1 MTKSPH
7 QAANQAAIM
16 PNLSVATSAPI
27 PPIIDIKNLIREFPA
42 GEDKI
47 RVLHGVDLSIYQG
60 EMVAII
66 GQSGS
71 GKSTLMNILGCLD
84 QPTAGSYHIYGK
96 SVDRLSADELAQLR
110 REHFGFIFQRYHL
123 LGDLSARDN
132 VAVPATYA
140 GMPAT
145 ARETR
150 AEKLLHDLGL
160 GGKTANRPSQLSGG
174 QQQRVSIA
182 RALMNGGDIILADE
196 PTGAL
201 DSKSGEDVMQ
211 IFRQLHAEGH
221 TIIMVTHDP
230 SIAAQAQRVIEIKDG
245 HILKDYYNASPTPPQ
260 AAAKRLNIAK
270 KTGMAAFFD
279 RLGEAFKM
287 SLLAMRAH
295 KMRTLLTM
303 LGIIIGIAS
312 VVSVVG
318 LGQGS
323 KQKILANIS
332 SLGTNTLTIRDGY
345 RFGDPRRNYHTPN
358 LSDDD
363 AEAVAAQPYVAS
375 VSPVVSTS
383 VSARYRDTEA
393 SVTVNGVGQDYM
405 TVTGEKIAQGQIFN
419 HDNIKILAQ
428 DLIIDDNAKKT
439 FFADDPNPIGK
450 VILVGNLPARVVGV
464 LRPSQKAFGPSSD
477 TPILYLPYT
486 TVMYRMLGKNNLD
499 SFVVLIKDTVSSST
513 AEKTVTELLTQR
525 HGTDDFRVQNAD
537 SIRQTIE
544 TTTGTMTLLIS
555 SIAIISLIV
564 GGIGVM
570 NIMLVSVTERTSE
583 IGVRMAVG
591 ARQSDIMQQFL
602 IEAIL
607 VCILGGIL
615 GIALAFAV
623 GFTINK
629 FAGGQFQVIFSTS
642 SMIAAV
648 VCSTLIGVVF
658 GFIPARNAA
667 RLNPVDAL
675 NGGGE

>member
-1 MTKSPH
+1 MVTTTP
-7 QAANQAAIM
+7 QLANKNPIM
-16 PNLSVATSAPI
+16 QVQG
-27 PPIIDIKNLIREFPA
+27 LIREFPA

-47 RVLHGVDLSIYQG
+47 RVLHGVDLTIYQG

-84 QPTAGSYHIYGK
+84 QPSAGSYCIYGK
-96 SVDRLSADELAQLR
+96 PIDQLSADELAQLR

-123 LGDLSARDN
+123 LGDISAQDN
-132 VAVPATYA
+132 VAVPAVYA
-140 GMPAT
+140 GMAT
-145 ARETR
+145 HARENR
-150 AEKLLHDLGL
+150 AKQLLADLGL
-160 GGKTANRPSQLSGG
+160 ADKTANRPSQLSGG

-182 RALMNGGDIILADE
+182 RALMNGGDVILADE

-201 DSKSGEDVMQ
+201 DSKSGADVMAILQ
-211 IFRQLHAEGH
+211 DLNRQGH

-245 HILKDYYNASPTPPQ
+245 RILKDYYTEQPWDKLSVNTNLAFEQKSG
-260 AAAKRLNIAK
+260 LS
-270 KTGMAAFFD
+270 AFFD
-279 RLGEAFKM
+279 RLTEAFKM
-287 SLLAMRAH
+287 SVLAMKAH

-323 KQKILANIS
+323 QQKILSDIS
-332 SLGTNTLTIRDGY
+332 ALGTNTLTVRDGY
-345 RFGDPRRNYHTPN
+345 KFGDPRRQYHNDN
-358 LSDDD
+358 LTDDD
-363 AEAVAAQPYVAS
+363 AEAVADQPYVQS
-375 VSPVVSTS
+375 VSPLVSTS
-383 VSARYRDTEA
+383 ASARYRETET
-393 SVTVNGVGQDYM
+393 SVNISGVGKDYL
-405 TVTGEKIAQGQIFN
+405 TVTGEKLAQGQNF
-419 HDNIKILAQ
+419 DLLSIKTLTQ
-428 DLIIDDNAKKT
+428 DVIIDDNAKNT
-439 FFADDPNPIGK
+439 FFANIDNPIGQ
-450 VILVGNLPARVVGV
+450 VILVGSVPVRVIGV
-464 LRPSQKAFGPSSD
+464 LQPSSKAFGPSLD
-477 TPILYLPYT
+477 TPTLYMPYT
-486 TVMYRMLGKNNLD
+486 TVMRRMLGTGHLT
-499 SFVVLIKDTVSSST
+499 SFVVLLKATISSAAAEQAVSDLIK
-513 AEKTVTELLTQR
+513 QR
-525 HGTDDFRVQNAD
+525 HGVDDFRIQNAD

-544 TTTGTMTLLIS
+544 ATTSTMTLLIS

-602 IEAIL
+602 IEAVL

-615 GIALAFAV
+615 GIGLAFAI
-623 GFTINK
+623 GATINY
-629 FAGGQFQVIFSTS
+629 FAGDNFQVVYSTTS
-642 SMIAAV
+642 IIAAV
-648 VCSTLIGVVF
+648 LCSTLIGIIF

-675 NGGGE
+675 SGGA

>member
-1 MTKSPH
+1 MITQDTKQPV
-7 QAANQAAIM
+7 M
-16 PNLSVATSAPI
+16 EVK
-27 PPIIDIKNLIREFPA
+27 DLIREFPA
-42 GEDKI
+42 GDEKI
-47 RVLHGVDLSIYQG
+47 RVLHGIDLTIYEG

-84 QPTAGSYHIYGK
+84 QATAGSYHIYGK
-96 SVDRLSADELAQLR
+96 AVDKLSADELAELR

-123 LGDLSARDN
+123 LGDINAQDN
-132 VAVPATYA
+132 VAVPAVYA
-140 GMPAT
+140 GMPVRQREARAT
-145 ARETR
+145 Q
-150 AEKLLHDLGL
+150 LLDDLGL
-160 GGKTANRPSQLSGG
+160 AAKTQNRPSQLSGG

-201 DSKSGEDVMQ
+201 DSQSGKDVMAILRNLNSQ
-211 IFRQLHAEGH
+211 GH

-230 SIAAQAQRVIEIKDG
+230 SIAAQAERVIEIKDG
-245 HILKDYYNASPTPPQ
+245 QILKDYYTDNRFDKTTEVQ
-260 AAAKRLNIAK
+260 HLNFAK
-270 KTGMAAFFD
+270 KSGVTAFLD
-279 RLGEAFKM
+279 RLSEAFKM
-287 SLLAMRAH
+287 SVLAMKAH

-323 KQKILANIS
+323 QQKILNDIS
-332 SLGTNTLTIRDGY
+332 SLGTNTLTVRDGY
-345 RFGDPRRNYHTPN
+345 KFGDPRRKYHDNN
-358 LSDDD
+358 LTD
-363 AEAVAAQPYVAS
+363 ADANAVAEQPYVQS
-375 VSPVVSTS
+375 VSPQVSSSAT
-383 VSARYRDTEA
+383 ARYRETEA
-393 SVTVNGVGQDYM
+393 SVNVSGVGKDYL
-405 TVTGEKIAQGQIFN
+405 TVKGEKLALGQTFN
-419 HDNIKILAQ
+419 DNSITSMTQ
-428 DLIIDDNAKKT
+428 DVIIDNNAKT
-439 FFADDPNPIGK
+439 AFFGNVSDPIGE
-450 VILVGNLPARVVGV
+450 VMLVGSVPARVIGV
-464 LRPSQKAFGPSSD
+464 LQPSEQAFGPSSD
-477 TPILYLPYT
+477 TPTLYMPYT
-486 TVMYRMLGKNNLD
+486 TVMHRMVGTSHVD
-499 SFVVLIKDTVSSST
+499 SFIVLLKNTISSSA
-513 AEKTVTELLTQR
+513 AEQAVSDLIEQR
-525 HGTDDFRVQNAD
+525 HGTDDFRIQNSD

-544 TTTGTMTLLIS
+544 STTGTMTLLVS

-615 GIALAFAV
+615 GISLAFGIGAL
-623 GFTINK
+623 INK
-629 FAGGQFQVIFSTS
+629 FAGGNFQVVYSTTS
-642 SMIAAV
+642 IVAAV

-675 NGGGE
+675 SGGE

>member
-1 MTKSPH
+1 M
-7 QAANQAAIM
+7 NQNFN
-16 PNLSVATSAPI
+16 PNAKN
-27 PPIIDIKNLIREFPA
+27 PIIEVKGLIREFPA
-42 GEDKI
+42 GDDKI
-47 RVLHGVDLSIYQG
+47 RVLHGIDLTIYQG

-84 QPTAGSYHIYGK
+84 QATAGTYHIYGK
-96 SVDRLSADELAQLR
+96 AVDKLSADELAQLR

-123 LGDLSARDN
+123 LGDINARDN
-132 VAVPATYA
+132 VAVPAVYA
-140 GMPAT
+140 GMPASE
-145 ARETR
+145 RESR
-150 AEKLLHDLGL
+150 ANQLLANLGLAEK
-160 GGKTANRPSQLSGG
+160 TNNRPNQLSGG

-201 DSKSGEDVMQ
+201 DSKSGKDVMAILQ
-211 IFRQLHAEGH
+211 DLNRQGH

-230 SIAAQAQRVIEIKDG
+230 NIASQAERVIEIKDG
-245 HILKDYYNASPTPPQ
+245 YILKDYYTEQIFDKSNAIP
-260 AAAKRLNIAK
+260 RLNFAK
-270 KTGMAAFFD
+270 KMGIGAFID

-287 SLLAMRAH
+287 SILAMKAH

-323 KQKILANIS
+323 QQKILSDIS
-332 SLGTNTLTIRDGY
+332 SLGTNTLTVRDGY
-345 RFGDPRRNYHTPN
+345 KFGDPRRRYHDDN
-358 LSDDD
+358 LTEDD
-363 AEAVAAQPYVAS
+363 AEAVASQPYVKS
-375 VSPVVSTS
+375 VSPLIGTS
-383 VSARYRDTEA
+383 VNARYRNTET
-393 SVTVNGVGQDYM
+393 SVNVSGVGEAYL
-405 TVTGEKIAQGQIFN
+405 TVTGEKLAQGQNFS
-419 HDNIKILAQ
+419 HDSVKLLAQ
-428 DLIIDDNAKKT
+428 DIIIDDNAKT
-439 FFADDPNPIGK
+439 SFFADDPNPLGK
-450 VILVGNLPARVVGV
+450 VILVGSIPARVVGV
-464 LRPSQKAFGPSSD
+464 LSPSTKAFGPSSD
-477 TPILYLPYT
+477 TPTLYMPYT
-486 TVMYRMLGKNNLD
+486 TVMHRMLGKNNVD
-499 SFVVLIKDTVSSST
+499 SFVVLLKDTVSSSV
-513 AEKTVTELLTQR
+513 AEQAVSDLIEQR
-525 HGTDDFRVQNAD
+525 HGTDDFRIQNAD

-544 TTTGTMTLLIS
+544 STTGTMTLLIS

-615 GIALAFAV
+615 GISLAFAI
-623 GFTINK
+623 GFTINQL
-629 FAGGQFQVIFSTS
+629 AGDNFQVIYSTTS
-642 SMIAAV
+642 IVAAV
-648 VCSTLIGVVF
+648 LCSTLIGVIF
-658 GFIPARNAA
+658 GFVPARNAA

-675 NGGGE
+675 SGGE

>member
-1 MTKSPH
+1 MITQDTKQP
-7 QAANQAAIM
+7 IM
-16 PNLSVATSAPI
+16 EVK
-27 PPIIDIKNLIREFPA
+27 DLIREFPA
-42 GEDKI
+42 GDEKI
-47 RVLHGVDLSIYQG
+47 RVLHGIDLTIYEG

-84 QPTAGSYHIYGK
+84 QATAGSYHIYGK
-96 SVDRLSADELAQLR
+96 AVDKLTADELAELR

-123 LGDLSARDN
+123 LGDINAQDN
-132 VAVPATYA
+132 VAVPAVYA
-140 GMPAT
+140 GMPVRQREARAT
-145 ARETR
+145 Q
-150 AEKLLHDLGL
+150 LLDDLGL
-160 GGKTANRPSQLSGG
+160 GAKTQNRPSQLSGG

-201 DSKSGEDVMQ
+201 DSQPGKDVMAILRNLNSQ
-211 IFRQLHAEGH
+211 GH

-230 SIAAQAQRVIEIKDG
+230 SIAAQAERVIEIKDG
-245 HILKDYYNASPTPPQ
+245 QILKDYYTDNRFDKTNVV
-260 AAAKRLNIAK
+260 RHLNFAK
-270 KTGMAAFFD
+270 KSGVTAFLD
-279 RLGEAFKM
+279 RLSEAFKM
-287 SLLAMRAH
+287 SVLAMKAH

-323 KQKILANIS
+323 QQKILNDIS

-345 RFGDPRRNYHTPN
+345 KFGDPRRKYHDDN
-358 LSDDD
+358 LTD
-363 AEAVAAQPYVAS
+363 ADANAVAEQPYVQS
-375 VSPVVSTS
+375 VSPQVSS
-383 VSARYRDTEA
+383 NSASARYRETEA
-393 SVTVNGVGQDYM
+393 SVNVSGVGKDYL
-405 TVTGEKIAQGQIFN
+405 TVKGEKLALGQTFN
-419 HDNIKILAQ
+419 DNSITSMTQ
-428 DLIIDDNAKKT
+428 DVIIDNNAKT
-439 FFADDPNPIGK
+439 AFFANVSDPIGE
-450 VILVGNLPARVVGV
+450 VMLVGSVPARVIGV
-464 LRPSQKAFGPSSD
+464 LQPSEQAFGPSSD
-477 TPILYLPYT
+477 TPTLYMPYT
-486 TVMYRMLGKNNLD
+486 TVMHRMVGTSHVD
-499 SFVVLIKDTVSSST
+499 SFIKKKKNTISSSA
-513 AEKTVTELLTQR
+513 AEQAVSDLIEQR
-525 HGTDDFRVQNAD
+525 HGTDDFRIQNSD

-544 TTTGTMTLLIS
+544 STTGTMTLLVS

-615 GIALAFAV
+615 GISLAFAI
-623 GFTINK
+623 GALINK
-629 FAGGQFQVIFSTS
+629 FAGGNFQVVYSTTS
-642 SMIAAV
+642 IVAAV

-675 NGGGE
+675 SGGE

>member
-1 MTKSPH
+1 MITQDTKQP
-7 QAANQAAIM
+7 IM
-16 PNLSVATSAPI
+16 EVK
-27 PPIIDIKNLIREFPA
+27 DLIREFPA
-42 GEDKI
+42 GDEKI
-47 RVLHGVDLSIYQG
+47 RVLHGIDLTIYEG

-84 QPTAGSYHIYGK
+84 QATAGSYHIYGK
-96 SVDRLSADELAQLR
+96 AVDKLTADELAELR

-123 LGDLSARDN
+123 LGDINAQDN
-132 VAVPATYA
+132 VAVPAVYA
-140 GMPAT
+140 GMPVRQREARAT
-145 ARETR
+145 Q
-150 AEKLLHDLGL
+150 LLDDLGL
-160 GGKTANRPSQLSGG
+160 GAKTQNRPSQLSGG

-201 DSKSGEDVMQ
+201 DSQSGKDVMAILRNLNSQ
-211 IFRQLHAEGH
+211 GH

-230 SIAAQAQRVIEIKDG
+230 SIAAQAERVIEIKDG
-245 HILKDYYNASPTPPQ
+245 QILKDYYTDNRFDKTTEVQ
-260 AAAKRLNIAK
+260 HLNFAK
-270 KTGMAAFFD
+270 KSGVTAFLD
-279 RLGEAFKM
+279 RLSEAFKM
-287 SLLAMRAH
+287 SVLAMKAH

-323 KQKILANIS
+323 QQKILNDIS

-345 RFGDPRRNYHTPN
+345 KFGDPRRKYHDDN
-358 LSDDD
+358 LTD
-363 AEAVAAQPYVAS
+363 ADANAVAEQPYVQS
-375 VSPVVSTS
+375 VSPQVSS
-383 VSARYRDTEA
+383 NSASARYRETEA
-393 SVTVNGVGQDYM
+393 SVNVSGVGKDYL
-405 TVTGEKIAQGQIFN
+405 TVKGEKLALGQTFN
-419 HDNIKILAQ
+419 DNSITSMTQ
-428 DLIIDDNAKKT
+428 DVIIDNNAKT
-439 FFADDPNPIGK
+439 AFFANVSDPIGE
-450 VILVGNLPARVVGV
+450 VMLVGSVPARVIGV
-464 LRPSQKAFGPSSD
+464 LQPSEQAFGPSSD
-477 TPILYLPYT
+477 TPTLYMPYT
-486 TVMYRMLGKNNLD
+486 TVMHRMVGTSHVD
-499 SFVVLIKDTVSSST
+499 SFIVLLKNTISSSA
-513 AEKTVTELLTQR
+513 AEQAVSDLIEQR
-525 HGTDDFRVQNAD
+525 HGTDDFRIQNSD

-544 TTTGTMTLLIS
+544 STTGTMTLLVS

-615 GIALAFAV
+615 GISLAFAI
-623 GFTINK
+623 GALINK
-629 FAGGQFQVIFSTS
+629 FAGGNFQVVYSTTS
-642 SMIAAV
+642 IVAAV

-675 NGGGE
+675 SGGE